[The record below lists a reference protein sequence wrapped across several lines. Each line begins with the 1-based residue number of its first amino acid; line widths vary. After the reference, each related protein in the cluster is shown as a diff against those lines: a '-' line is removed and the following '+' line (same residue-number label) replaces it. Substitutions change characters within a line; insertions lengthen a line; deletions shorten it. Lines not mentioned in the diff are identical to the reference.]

1 MQSDNSDN
9 SQERIRK
16 ATELLQK
23 FWWFS
28 FFLIIAP
35 LIVAIIIFSIFNYA
49 RLSLFIALSLS
60 VVSFIFALLF
70 FYKAF
75 DKYRTNPF
83 FLNKKNNLTARIH
96 ILFLI
101 SVLSFVSTPIFI
113 LISPYDS
120 FFHLPII
127 SYAALYNIVYY
138 YYYFQPIDFFNLS
151 EEEFKH
157 AGSFDLIVKQ
167 PYNFLIGINHII
179 HIIFLVYT
187 AYTNFSWLFA
197 LITNLI
203 FYFITL
209 TWTKNQIKEINESI
223 AKKSPVLKDLT
234 SFKRRFVVCIVGLI
248 FFILI
253 QMPFVVIITFSLS
266 GVRYSSLD
274 LINNSFLTIIF
285 ILFYFKSRF
294 YVDYYYSSKLDLY
307 DKPEKIEKSEESSP
321 LLSTKYQK
329 YNSYLSGI
337 LILLITL
344 FSFLIQ
350 IPLLIL
356 IILPFIYILLHYE
369 QKYELCSKKYN
380 KFVILLNSIALLIY
394 ISFGIIPPI
403 TETILLNFLAFCIS
417 LYVVLQVFVK
427 LEYFIKENVIII
439 QNLLAVASFSLIVY
453 TFFPII
459 IVEYTIYT
467 SDPLLILISNVLL
480 HSLIISVIFLISQ
493 YVLGVRYFY
502 SKSPK
507 LFRILVLINSFLVEL
522 FIFTFILFRNYFLIE
537 LIPFLQGILITSVLF
552 PIFFIFFLYINY
564 GLHVFPLGYFLKL
577 CYFALWIFIVDFFIS
592 LLIISLF
599 TTYFIIIPLDC
610 IITSIFYYNILK
622 FGLKL
627 ERVDEPKFKKHVKIN
642 SYLLTVE
649 LFSLFS
655 LLFFTAFQALSLLEN
670 IIYSTY
676 LSLALVCGLINLFS
690 KKEIF
695 SEDLYVKLNTFILL
709 YTSVIAFYYF
719 LLLTL
724 DNLYVFIIPLMVSN
738 ITVYIPILYLRKK
751 KLYPK
756 LISKSIKI
764 NSILLAT
771 TISLIPTITG
781 LELYFLGIYFDL
793 IFLLMTVINFTL
805 YILLLIFT
813 ISYQVL
819 KKVSSEMVDE
829 GTSGREWGLM
839 TEVRAKVFL
848 KLQVLITFC
857 ISVTTMFYY
866 PFFLLIDI
874 FYYYIILPL
883 IFTSCFLYIPL
894 FLSYKRAIFNIEH
907 MKRAILLNTII
918 LTGFFTSIPVLIGL
932 NLITLGFVFD
942 FYIFILNILNSSIYI
957 FYAFL
962 LILINL
968 SRKLKIKDKFI
979 SILNQLKIIILFSV
993 SITTVFFYPFFL
1005 LIGTLYY
1012 FILPS
1017 IFTSCFLYIL
1027 LYYSYKTAI
1036 FNIEHIKKAILLNT
1050 IILTGLFT
1058 SIPVLIGLNLF
1069 LLGYVFDFNI
1079 FVLNI
1084 LNSSIYIFYVFL
1096 LILINLSR
1104 KLKIKVK
1111 YILDFN
1117 RLKIIILFSISI
1129 TTVFCYPFFLLIN
1142 TLYGIFLP
1150 IIALLFSWFF
1160 FFYYSYKQEYFNLE
1174 FVKKLTIYN
1183 FIIFSCLIISLP
1195 TIIGLELTRIGL
1207 RTNIILIITITS
1219 FLLFS
1224 FLKISEVISVKI
1236 KLKENYIKQFK
1247 LSGLISWFLFTLFLS
1262 YYIASIFIVE
1272 LDFTPVTS
1280 LILAC
1285 CFFTFFILS
1294 IYTVELISNYFPD
1307 YSNIKYFQ
1315 DIIIYGI
1322 ILSISFVF
1330 TFLGLS
1336 TGLFSLLF
1344 LWPTTLST
1352 SFLIGF
1358 FLVVFILFLITC
1370 DKQLQLTQTKI
1381 VTKLVSWLTIKIIIC
1396 ISILSLIEFY
1406 GFPFSIINKIFL
1418 FSLTF
1423 TFLTPLSL
1431 FILENLRFISSEK
1444 QFLMKKI
1451 TLIIFVVSILSL
1463 YSGFLYSLIY
1473 VIPIFSLNPFIQI
1486 TAIIANLFLFLYYYI
1501 LRFNKIIEENS
1512 VFELYKIY
1520 FLSFLLSLS
1529 LIYFGSILS
1538 IFLILISYSL
1548 ILSQRSIIPIFRFLS
1563 YFLLSY
1569 FTFLEI
1575 MVILSTN
1582 NIIAGFDIAITG
1594 IFIIIYLLSMS
1605 GVLIYSILLHIKKN
1619 NNLEKFAL
1627 YTLISLLSFVSL
1639 MTYTNILLLYNVTIS
1654 LFLLLLFTGMF
1665 FYHQKD
1671 ERYKWFIKPCV
1682 ILFVFDLIS
1691 FLSYFWLF
1699 NSQIFAAY
1707 NPVLTFTLTMTI
1719 TGFGFILL
1727 YNSSPARFRKKS
1739 FYIVLISIILSF
1751 PTFLY
1756 FIIIASSLTMPL
1768 FSLVPLIFAIDF
1780 GVLLFYLSIGI
1791 YQWKISGA
1799 IWRSGWYAWNI
1810 LPIVNWFIIYQSLT
1824 GINIGTRA
1832 LRIGIFD
1839 VSGSII
1845 LSILI
1850 CSLFFLPVV
1859 YSKIKKYFSQ
1869 IFFIIWGES
1878 LFLLYWISQNL
1889 FKTDILLR
1897 NLSFIMFSVTLL
1909 IPLLAIFK
1917 FWKIISIFW
1926 VFPLTFINV
1935 TFLLFY
1941 LMSIGISLEI
1951 TISIDIL
1958 VIGLFLIVY
1967 SFFPNIRSVGIVLI
1981 SAYIITILGIFL
1993 TIYFILYTIILNPIF
2008 SLNISFIVI
2017 GFSLFSSKFVEI
2029 PKRIIDLCL
2038 SWILIFNFSW
2048 FTFNT
2053 ISLYPN
2059 LIIFAFSLALTVFG
2073 CSFLIFNRYKMK
2085 ISINKII
2092 PSLIVAVGTAS
2103 SITSLSYIIFNA
2115 TPGVLISTFSSV
2127 FIIFLYFIF
2136 IEYRYILWFLIPIPI
2151 TTPILEHLLIFE
2163 VIQPF
2168 WLLTWAMLYL
2178 FSFQILINL
2187 FKNTVKEETP
2197 EIKNSLLKLY
2207 QDRNQVRWLNLTCFL
2222 LNSIFFS
2229 LFIAIIIPNLLQY
2242 LVFSHI
2248 LLVYQISDFLIIW
2261 PFLFLFFMKY
2271 LEKSKLDIKI
2281 KDISHYFS
2289 KISSIFYLLIPIA
2302 LGINIFLYMIFI
2314 TSNLVI
2320 SLYVVLLVVS
2330 GLVFIEVSFIDRNI
2344 LYFLFNS
2351 SRNKFTLWSW
2361 FAFSNILSL
2370 FLFLFHLNFFL
2381 LFLTISLFGLISLHF
2396 LSYFDVSKPMI
2407 SKGRLIII
2415 YNSFIWSSFYI
2426 ASIISDGLI
2435 LIFEELIGF
2444 TYYSLLFQNS
2454 SILLYI
2460 LSVTFVKIEK
2470 NIKNR
2475 IEFILFIIFQGLLA
2489 VNLIYIFILYGYLNF
2504 FSVNL
2509 VIFIEICLSFISV
2522 YYFNIILAE
2531 QKYPNFLLKMH
2542 SILVLI
2548 LYCEISIMIYGLLS
2562 GFLGIYE
2569 RIIVSLSALL
2579 VLTSLDIYSIK
2590 KIKEGYARLIHTISF
2605 FTISV
2610 MAFLILYNYISQ
2622 IPFFLGL
2629 GIFIFMIMQFY
2640 TNYSLFKSLEDLF
2653 PKGQVILKKDQIII
2667 QQLIGTG
2674 FYATVC
2680 ILLAQILILQRVE
2693 LQLILLI
2700 LSLIIHGLMI
2710 VDKFLLKFLGEFTN
2724 YIQIISWISI
2734 MTFTSTYLM
2743 WLYITYFVAFFFTV
2757 IPIIVIILILELAY
2771 LIKLLAFWKFVAS
2784 NKEKIRFYLIIS
2796 TYLNFITWPLYFA
2809 SLNLLHI
2816 LNLTLASFFIMF
2828 LITLID
2834 NVLKEDFRKSLRSFS
2849 ILIIGGLLSIDTFL
2863 LLNSIPNFNIFLN
2876 LSISS
2881 LIIHVL
2887 MLIDSY
2893 LLKFIGKFTN
2903 SIKGLSWI
2911 LIMIFTSTYLMWL
2924 YSSFYITF
2932 SITVIPLII
2941 IFLILEFAY
2950 LFKILTFWKFVTS
2963 NKERIKFYL
2972 IVSTYLNF
2980 ITWPLYFASL
2990 NPFHILNLVIASF
3003 FIMFFL
3009 TLIDN
3014 VLKEDFRKSLRS
3026 CTFLIIGGLLSI
3038 DLFFMFYFILGLNNF
3053 LNLSISSLVFV
3064 LFLGI
3069 KVKPF
3074 KGHSAGALLFWITI
3088 FLLLSSIIYH
3098 ISLSFIITGVFFT
3111 FTVLIYPFI
3120 FLLEELRE
3128 LINKIIEALTR
3139 IFTHLRILIKNM
3151 FIRILILFKRYF
3163 KFFWILISACIA
3175 SFIGILFSEAILNLL
3190 NPYHATLLIF
3200 PIFGIIYSLKPSE
3213 KTEDVDLMF
3222 RRRMFRLVIS
3232 WGSIITVMFSFIP
3245 LEWYIFTTWI
3255 SIWILGAILLPY
3267 IIFKEKNENISIKW
3281 RFYTLIIL
3289 ITLLILFGII
3299 VGIQFI

>member
-167 PYNFLIGINHII
+167 PYNFLVGINHII

-223 AKKSPVLKDLT
+223 AKKRPVLKELT
-234 SFKRRFVVCIVGLI
+234 SFKRRIVVCIVSLI

-253 QMPFVVIITFSLS
+253 QMPFVITLLS
-266 GVRYSSLD
+266 PPGAPSLD
-274 LINNSFLTIIF
+274 LINSSFLTIIF

-294 YVDYYYSSKLDLY
+294 YVDYYYGSKLSLY

-380 KFVILLNSIALLIY
+380 KFVILLNSIAILIY
-394 ISFGIIPPI
+394 ISFGIILPR

-417 LYVVLQVFVK
+417 LYVVLQIFVK
-427 LEYFIKENVIII
+427 LEYFIKENIIVI
-439 QNLLAVASFSLIVY
+439 QNLLAVASFSLIIY
-453 TFFPII
+453 SFFPIF
-459 IVEYTIYT
+459 IVQYSTFT
-467 SDPLLILISNVLL
+467 SNPLLIFISHVLL
-480 HSLIISVIFLISQ
+480 HSLVLSVIFLISQ

-502 SKSPK
+502 GKSPK
-507 LFRILVLINSFLVEL
+507 LFRVVVLINSFLVEF
-522 FIFTFILFRNYFLIE
+522 FIFTFIFFRIYFLIE
-537 LIPFLQGILITSVLF
+537 LIPFLQGIIIASVLF
-552 PIFFIFFLYINY
+552 PIFFMFFLFINY
-564 GLHVFPLGYFLKL
+564 GLHVFPLKYFLTL
-577 CYFALWIFIVDFFIS
+577 TYFSLWIFIFDFFIS

-599 TTYFIIIPLDC
+599 TTYFIIIPLAC

-627 ERVDEPKFKKHVKIN
+627 ERVDESKFKKYAKIN

-655 LLFFTAFQALSLLEN
+655 LLFFSAFQALSLFEN

-690 KKEIF
+690 KKDIF
-695 SEDLYVKLNTFILL
+695 SEDLYIKLNTFILL

-724 DNLYVFIIPLMVSN
+724 DTLYVFIIPLMVSN
-738 ITVYIPILYLRKK
+738 ITVYIPILYLKKK

-756 LISKSIKI
+756 LISKSIRI
-764 NSILLAT
+764 NSILLTT

-781 LELYFLGIYFDL
+781 LELYFLVVYFDL

-819 KKVSSEMVDE
+819 KKVSSDE
-829 GTSGREWGLM
+829 KQ
-839 TEVRAKVFL
+839 ANIYL
-848 KLQVLITFC
+848 KLQVLISFC
-857 ISVTTMFYY
+857 IGITTIFYY
-866 PFFLLIDI
+866 SFFLLIGTL
-874 FYYYIILPL
+874 YYYIILPP

-894 FLSYKRAIFNIEH
+894 FLSYKRTIFNIEQI
-907 MKRAILLNTII
+907 KRAII
-918 LTGFFTSIPVLIGL
+918 
-932 NLITLGFVFD
+932 
-942 FYIFILNILNSSIYI
+942 
-957 FYAFL
+957 
-962 LILINL
+962 
-968 SRKLKIKDKFI
+968 
-979 SILNQLKIIILFSV
+979 
-993 SITTVFFYPFFL
+993 
-1005 LIGTLYY
+1005 
-1012 FILPS
+1012 
-1017 IFTSCFLYIL
+1017 
-1027 LYYSYKTAI
+1027 
-1036 FNIEHIKKAILLNT
+1036 LNT

-1069 LLGYVFDFNI
+1069 WLGFVFNFYI

-1129 TTVFCYPFFLLIN
+1129 TTIFCYPFFLLIN
-1142 TLYGIFLP
+1142 TLYGIFIP
-1150 IIALLFSWFF
+1150 IISLLFSWFF
-1160 FFYYSYKQEYFNLE
+1160 LFYYSYKQEYFNLE

-1207 RTNIILIITITS
+1207 RANIILIITITS

-1236 KLKENYIKQFK
+1236 KLKENYIKYFK
-1247 LSGLISWFLFTLFLS
+1247 LSGMISWFIFTVLLS

-1272 LDFTPVTS
+1272 LDFTPITS

-1307 YSNIKYFQ
+1307 YSNVKYFQ

-1322 ILSISFVF
+1322 ILSVSFVF

-1336 TGLFSLLF
+1336 TGLFSFIFLL
-1344 LWPTTLST
+1344 PTTLST

-1396 ISILSLIEFY
+1396 ISILSIIEFY
-1406 GFPFSIINKIFL
+1406 GFPFSIINKILL

-1444 QFLMKKI
+1444 QILLKKI
-1451 TLIIFVVSILSL
+1451 TLIIFIVSLLSL
-1463 YSGFLYSLIY
+1463 YSEFLYSLIY
-1473 VIPIFSLNPFIQI
+1473 VIPIFSFFPFIQI

-1501 LRFNKIIEENS
+1501 LRFNKIVEENS
-1512 VFELYKIY
+1512 VFELYKLY
-1520 FLSFLLSLS
+1520 FLSFLLFLS
-1529 LIYFGSILS
+1529 LLYFGSILS
-1538 IFLILISYSL
+1538 IFLILISYSI

-1575 MVILSTN
+1575 VVILSTN
-1582 NIIAGFDIAITG
+1582 NIIAGFDIALTG
-1594 IFIIIYLLSMS
+1594 IFLIIYLLSMS
-1605 GVLIYSILLHIKKN
+1605 GVLTFSILLNIKKN
-1619 NNLEKFAL
+1619 NNLEKFYL
-1627 YTLISLLSFVSL
+1627 YSVISLLSFVSL
-1639 MTYTNILLLYNVTIS
+1639 MTFTNILIIYNITIS
-1654 LFLLLLFTGMF
+1654 LFILLLFIGIF

-1682 ILFVFDLIS
+1682 ILFIFDLIS
-1691 FLSYFWLF
+1691 FLSGFWLF
-1699 NSQIFAAY
+1699 SNQIFGMY
-1707 NPVLTFTLTMTI
+1707 NAILTFTLTLSI
-1719 TGFGFILL
+1719 TGFGFVLM
-1727 YNSSPARFRKKS
+1727 YNDAPARFRKRS
-1739 FYIVLISIILSF
+1739 FYIVLISIVLSF
-1751 PTFLY
+1751 PTFVY
-1756 FIIIASSLTMPL
+1756 FLVIAALSMPL
-1768 FSLVPLIFAIDF
+1768 WSLIPLIVVIDF
-1780 GVLLFYLSIGI
+1780 GVFLFYFSIGI
-1791 YQWKISGA
+1791 YQWKISRA

-1810 LPIVNWFIIYQSLT
+1810 LPIVNWFIIYQNLT
-1824 GINIGTRA
+1824 GIDIVTSS

-1845 LSILI
+1845 LSIII
-1850 CSLFFLPVV
+1850 CSLFFLPVM

-1889 FKTDILLR
+1889 FVTDILLR

-1926 VFPLTFINV
+1926 LFPLTFINA

-1981 SAYIITILGIFL
+1981 SAYMITTLGIFL
-1993 TIYFILYTIILNPIF
+1993 TIYFILYSIILNPIF

-2053 ISLYPN
+2053 ISLFPN

-2073 CSFLIFNRYKMK
+2073 CSFFIFNRYKMK

-2092 PSLIVAVGTAS
+2092 PSLIVAVGASS
-2103 SITSLSYIIFNA
+2103 SITSLSFIIFNA
-2115 TPGVLISTFSSV
+2115 TPGILISTFSSV

-2207 QDRNQVRWLNLTCFL
+2207 QDRNQLRGLNLTCFL

-2229 LFIAIIIPNLLQY
+2229 LFMAIIIPNLFLP
-2242 LVFSHI
+2242 LIFSHI

-2261 PFLFLFFMKY
+2261 PFLFLFCMKY
-2271 LEKSKLDIKI
+2271 LEKSELNIK
-2281 KDISHYFS
+2281 KKALLRYFS
-2289 KISSIFYLLIPIA
+2289 KISSVFYLLIPIA

-2314 TSNLVI
+2314 NSSLVI

-2330 GLVFIEVSFIDRNI
+2330 GLVFFEVSLIDRNI
-2344 LYFLFNS
+2344 LSFLFNS

-2361 FAFSNILSL
+2361 FVFSNVLSL
-2370 FLFLFHLNFFL
+2370 FLFLFHLNYFL
-2381 LFLTISLFGLISLHF
+2381 LVLTISLLGLISLHF
-2396 LSYFDVSKPMI
+2396 LSYLDVSKPMI
-2407 SKGRLIII
+2407 SKGRLILI

-2444 TYYSLLFQNS
+2444 TYNSLLFQNS
-2454 SILLYI
+2454 SILLFI

-2470 NIKNR
+2470 NLKNR
-2475 IEFILFIIFQGLLA
+2475 IEFILFIIFQGLFA

-2504 FSVNL
+2504 FSINL
-2509 VIFIEICLSFISV
+2509 VIFIEVCLSFISV
-2522 YYFNIILAE
+2522 YYFNIILAK
-2531 QKYPNFLLKMH
+2531 QKYPNFLPKIH

-2548 LYCEISIMIYGLLS
+2548 LYCEISIMIYDLLS
-2562 GFLGIYE
+2562 RVIGIYE
-2569 RIIVSLSALL
+2569 STIVSLSVLL
-2579 VLTSLDIYSIK
+2579 ILTSIDIYSVK

-2610 MAFLILYNYISQ
+2610 IAFLILYNYISQ
-2622 IPFFLGL
+2622 YPFFLGL

-2653 PKGQVILKKDQIII
+2653 PKGQVTLKKNQIII

-2674 FYATVC
+2674 FYATIC
-2680 ILLAQILILQRVE
+2680 IFLVQILIWQRVE

-2700 LSLIIHGLMI
+2700 LSLLIHGLMI

-2724 YIQIISWISI
+2724 YIQVISWISI
-2734 MTFTSTYLM
+2734 MTFTSTYSM
-2743 WLYITYFVAFFFTV
+2743 WLYSTYFVAFFFTV

-2771 LIKLLAFWKFVAS
+2771 LINLLAFWKFVAS
-2784 NKEKIRFYLIIS
+2784 NKEKIRFYLIIT

-2809 SLNLLHI
+2809 SLNLFHI
-2816 LNLTLASFFIMF
+2816 INLVLASFFIMF

-2863 LLNSIPNFNIFLN
+2863 LLDSIPNFNIFLN
-2876 LSISS
+2876 LSICS

-2887 MLIDSY
+2887 MIIDSY
-2893 LLKFIGKFTN
+2893 MLKFIGKFTN
-2903 SIKGLSWI
+2903 SIKIISWI
-2911 LIMIFTSTYLMWL
+2911 LIMTFTSTYLTWL
-2924 YSSFYITF
+2924 YSTYFITF
-2932 SITVIPLII
+2932 FFRIIPII
-2941 IFLILEFAY
+2941 IIILILELAY
-2950 LFKILTFWKFVTS
+2950 LFKLLAFWKFVTS
-2963 NKERIKFYL
+2963 NKEKIRFNL
-2972 IVSTYLNF
+2972 IIATYLNF

-2990 NPFHILNLVIASF
+2990 NPFHIFNLVLASF
-3003 FIMFFL
+3003 FIMFL
-3009 TLIDN
+3009 ITLIDN
-3014 VLKEDFRKSLRS
+3014 ALKEDFRKSLRS
-3026 CTFLIIGGLLSI
+3026 YSFLIIGGLISI
-3038 DLFFMFYFILGLNNF
+3038 DLFFMFFFILGLNF
-3053 LNLSISSLVFV
+3053 YLTLSISSLVFV

-3069 KVKPF
+3069 KIKPF
-3074 KGHSAGALLFWITI
+3074 KGHSAGALVFWIAI
-3088 FLLLSSIIYH
+3088 FLLLSPIIYH
-3098 ISLSFIITGVFFT
+3098 VSLSFIITGIFFT
-3111 FTVLIYPFI
+3111 FTVLIYPFV

-3151 FIRILILFKRYF
+3151 FIRIFIIFKRYF

-3175 SFIGILFSEAILNLL
+3175 SFIGILFSEAILNFL
-3190 NPYHATLLIF
+3190 NPIHATLLIF

-3213 KTEDVDLMF
+3213 KTEDVDIMF
-3222 RRRMFRLVIS
+3222 RRRMLRLVIS
-3232 WGSIITVMFSFIP
+3232 WGSIIIIMFSFIP
-3245 LEWYIFTTWI
+3245 SDYYIFTTWI

-3289 ITLLILFGII
+3289 ISMLILFGILLLVYSSI
-3299 VGIQFI
+3299 